1 MYIFLTFKYSL
12 IISRKSYRLFTQYLC
27 TFLTLLVLYSSRN
40 HVIQIIQSRTNSKTM
55 WKKKNLCE
63 TDTKCRRGEQ
73 LGSVIS
79 SRGMALCLARLE
91 AYMKSWA
98 VMHDGEIEQLDLEI
112 KGLPLS
118 LVCCLL
124 SFGGLTNC

>member
-1 MYIFLTFKYSL
+1 MLYIFLTFKYSL

-79 SRGMALCLARLE
+79 SRGMA
-91 AYMKSWA
+91 MSSK
-98 VMHDGEIEQLDLEI
+98 I
-112 KGLPLS
+112 
-118 LVCCLL
+118 
-124 SFGGLTNC
+124 GGIHEELGSDA